1 MFDLQPITLSSDLIK
16 LVPLKEDDFE
26 KLFAVASDP
35 LIWEQ
40 HPTRNRYQRDVF
52 QNYFNGAVESKGA
65 FVVYDT
71 KTNEV
76 VGSSRYYELDGVNNT
91 VKIGYTFIGRK
102 YWGKGYNTSLKS
114 LMMNYAF
121 QFVDSII
128 FEIGANNTRSQ
139 IAIGRIGAIKI
150 READVAYS
158 GEKANKN
165 FIYKVNKT
173 DWKE

>member
-1 MFDLQPITLSSDLIK
+1 MFNLQPTTLSNDLIK
-16 LVPLKEDDFE
+16 IVPLKEDDFE

-65 FVVYDT
+65 FVVYDV

-76 VGSSRYYELDGVNNT
+76 VGSSRFYEWNNEEKSI
-91 VKIGYTFIGRK
+91 KIGYTFVGRK
-102 YWGKGYNTSLKS
+102 FWGHGYNPALKS

-121 QFVDSII
+121 QFVNSII
-128 FEIGANNTRSQ
+128 FEIGASNIRSQ
-139 IAIGRIGAIKI
+139 IAIERMGAVKIG
-150 READVAYS
+150 EGDVAYS

-165 FIYKVNKT
+165 FIYKIDKHN
-173 DWKE
+173 WRA